1 MATVITSIELYIEAK
16 WKCRKFVTFE
26 VALLAAEAT
35 RRLNILSFFRN
46 FFWKSFFYFVYKNYV
61 KNDVTN
67 YDPSF
72 QKC

>member
-35 RRLNILSFFRN
+35 RRLNILSFLETFSE
-46 FFWKSFFYFVYKNYV
+46 KVFFYFVYKNYV
-61 KNDVTN
+61 KNDVTK
-67 YDPSF
+67 YAPSF